1 MDTKDRFPLLR
12 KILGTLGLPAEAID
26 DIIER
31 ILDWLSTKDQP
42 ATGAP
47 AYPFH
52 LRDDFL
58 SPAELSFFQVLRTV
72 TGEHVVACAKVSLG
86 DLFFAQ
92 TGDPRKNR
100 AVSNRID
107 RKHVDFLLCE
117 AKTMRPM
124 LGIELDDRS
133 HERPERKVRDELV
146 DGVFKAAGLP
156 LLRVPVRQGY
166 SPNELVALIQPFFGA
181 PAPVA
186 PAAPAPAL
194 PETTEQSVTSATEPR
209 CPKCG
214 APMTL
219 RTSKAGANAGA
230 KFWGCTSYP
239 KCRSIVPFTMA
250 KGD

>member
-12 KILGTLGLPAEAID
+12 KILGTIGLPAEAID

-72 TGEHVVACAKVSLG
+72 TGQQVVACAKVSLG

-100 AVSNRID
+100 AVANRID

-117 AKTMRPM
+117 SATMRPM

-133 HERPERKVRDELV
+133 HERPERKARDELV
-146 DGVFKAAGLP
+146 DGVFAAAGLP
-156 LLRVPVRQGY
+156 LLRVPVRHAY
-166 SPNELVALIQPFFGA
+166 APAELVSLIQPFFGA
-181 PAPVA
+181 PAPAATPVSA
-186 PAAPAPAL
+186 TVAAPPA
-194 PETTEQSVTSATEPR
+194 TATNEHL

-214 APMTL
+214 AAMAL
-219 RTSKAGANAGA
+219 RTSKSGANAGGQ
-230 KFWGCTSYP
+230 FWGCTNYP
-239 KCRSIVPFTMA
+239 KCRTTLPVQA
-250 KGD
+250 

>member
-31 ILDWLSTKDQP
+31 ILDWLSTKDTP

-72 TGEHVVACAKVSLG
+72 TGEQVVACAKVSLG

-100 AVSNRID
+100 AVANRID

-117 AKTMRPM
+117 SATMRPM

-133 HERPERKVRDELV
+133 HERPDRKARDELV
-146 DGVFKAAGLP
+146 EGVFKAAGLP

-181 PAPVA
+181 PAPET
-186 PAAPAPAL
+186 PTGPAPAPS
-194 PETTEQSVTSATEPR
+194 TTAEQPVSSAAGLQ

-214 APMTL
+214 APMAL
-219 RTSKAGANAGA
+219 RTAKSGPNAGG

-239 KCRSIVPFTMA
+239 KCRTTLPVVPTV
-250 KGD
+250 

>member
-31 ILDWLSTKDQP
+31 ILDWLSTKDAP
-42 ATGAP
+42 GAGAP

-58 SPAELSFFQVLRTV
+58 SPAELSFFKVLRSV
-72 TGEHVVACAKVSLG
+72 TGQQAVALAKVSLG

-100 AVSNRID
+100 AMANRID
-107 RKHVDFLLCE
+107 RKHVDFLLCDST
-117 AKTMRPM
+117 TMRPM

-133 HERPERKVRDELV
+133 HERPERKARDELV
-146 DGVFKAAGLP
+146 DWVFAAAGLP

-166 SPNELVALIQPFFGA
+166 APVELVALIQPFFGRN
-181 PAPVA
+181 PA
-186 PAAPAPAL
+186 PAAAE
-194 PETTEQSVTSATEPR
+194 PETTPPQATNEAM

-214 APMTL
+214 AAMAL
-219 RTSKAGANAGA
+219 RTAKSGTNAGGQ
-230 KFWGCTSYP
+230 FWGCTNYP
-239 KCRSIVPFTMA
+239 KCRTTLL
-250 KGD
+250 

>member
-31 ILDWLSTKDQP
+31 ILDWLSTKDAP
-42 ATGAP
+42 AAGAP

-58 SPAELSFFQVLRTV
+58 SPAELSFFHVLRSV
-72 TGEHVVACAKVSLG
+72 TGQQVVACAKVSLG
-86 DLFFAQ
+86 DLFFVQ

-100 AVSNRID
+100 AVANRID
-107 RKHVDFLLCE
+107 RKHVDFLLCD
-117 AKTMRPM
+117 ANTMRPM

-133 HERPERKVRDELV
+133 HDRPERKARDELV
-146 DGVFKAAGLP
+146 DGVFAAAGLP

-166 SPNELVALIQPFFGA
+166 APAELVALIQPFFGSA
-181 PAPVA
+181 QPPA
-186 PAAPAPAL
+186 PAAVEPA
-194 PETTEQSVTSATEPR
+194 ETPGTARAEPL

-214 APMTL
+214 AVMAMRL
-219 RTSKAGANAGA
+219 AKSGANAGGR
-230 KFWGCTSYP
+230 FWGCTNYP
-239 KCRSIVPFTMA
+239 RCRTTLPVE
-250 KGD
+250 G

>member
-12 KILGTLGLPAEAID
+12 KILGTLGLPTEAID

-58 SPAELSFFQVLRTV
+58 SPAELSFFQVLRSV
-72 TGEHVVACAKVSLG
+72 TGEQVIACAKVSLG

-100 AVSNRID
+100 AVANRID

-117 AKTMRPM
+117 ARTMRPI

-133 HERPERKVRDELV
+133 HERPERKARDELV
-146 DGVFKAAGLP
+146 DGVFAAAGLP

-166 SPNELVALIQPFFGA
+166 APGELVSLIQPFFGA
-181 PAPVA
+181 AEPTAPEPAPPAQSPTSPTTA
-186 PAAPAPAL
+186 PA
-194 PETTEQSVTSATEPR
+194 

-214 APMTL
+214 GVMAL
-219 RTSKAGANAGA
+219 RTAKSGPNAGGQ
-230 KFWGCTSYP
+230 FWGCTNFP
-239 KCRSIVPFTMA
+239 RCRTTLPVA
-250 KGD
+250 A